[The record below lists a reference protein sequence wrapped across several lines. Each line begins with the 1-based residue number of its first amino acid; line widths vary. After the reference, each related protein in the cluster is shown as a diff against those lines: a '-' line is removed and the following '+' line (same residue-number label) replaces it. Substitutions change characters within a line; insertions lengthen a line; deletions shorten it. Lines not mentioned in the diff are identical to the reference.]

1 MLLKTAIHKA
11 SFMSSV
17 ANVQTLLELG
27 ASPNYKDPLG
37 LTPLYYNMLTT
48 DSKPDVTEM
57 LLKDAADLSIVD
69 MHGNYELHQASFS
82 YT

>member
-1 MLLKTAIHKA
+1 
-11 SFMSSV
+11 MSSV